1 MNKITFNK
9 SNIESIETPL
19 KRSVVYSN
27 EMKGLHLETFNSGT
41 KTFRL
46 AYKFNNSRYV
56 YTIGQFPTIH
66 PNQAIKIARELKQ
79 SVYAGVNPQ
88 QDRILERKE
97 PTYLEYFL
105 NDYIPLKI
113 SHYEEYKDLKTFIDE
128 DTSPK
133 NINRI
138 RYNQR
143 VNKGLET
150 LVQNYNSKLRNHSF
164 CNKRMKDIS
173 PLDIHNLFL
182 DISEKQ
188 TANQL
193 MRQLRNIF
201 EFYNPLNN
209 PVKVAL
215 KKFIKLHTTKERI
228 RKATEEELI
237 RLGNAL
243 NKIESGFLMDNGFYY
258 QPQKIQAIIIRVC
271 LFEGMRPN
279 EIYSMKWEEIK
290 GSRYKTQSK
299 TGDIETELTF
309 HTLNELNKLNRDC
322 DYVFVGNVT
331 KKGIKPNSHIKS
343 IRKTWHKACELAN
356 ITDLE
361 LYDLRKTF
369 SSNATQ
375 IFGLFDSSKLTNH
388 KSTKVVEK
396 HYSHLDSG
404 ETKLRKDQLSNKFNN
419 LLNGGGKV
427 VNIG

>member
-1 MNKITFNK
+1 MTTRITFNK
-9 SNIESIETPL
+9 TNIESIETPL
-19 KRSVVYSN
+19 TRSRVYSN
-27 EMKGLHLETFNSGT
+27 EVKGLQLETFKSGT
-41 KTFRL
+41 KVFRL
-46 AYKFNNSRYV
+46 IYKFNNFQYV
-56 YTIGQFPTIH
+56 YTIGQFPTIQ
-66 PNQAIKIARELKQ
+66 PRYALEKARELKQ
-79 SVYAGVNPQ
+79 LVHEGVNPQ
-88 QDRILERKE
+88 QDKSLERKE
-97 PTYLEYFL
+97 PTYRDYFL

-113 SHYEEYKDLKTFIDE
+113 SNYEEYKDLKVFLDE
-128 DTSPK
+128 GTLPE

-138 RYNQR
+138 RYNQK

-173 PLDIHNLFL
+173 PLDIQKLFL
-182 DISEKQ
+182 NIPEKQ

-201 EFYNPLNN
+201 EFYNSSDN
-209 PVKVAL
+209 PVKTAL
-215 KKFIKLHTTKERI
+215 RMFIKLHISKERI
-228 RKATEEELI
+228 RKANDQELI
-237 RLGNAL
+237 KLGKAL
-243 NKIESGFLMDNGFYY
+243 DKIENGYLMDNGFYY

-279 EIYSMKWEEIK
+279 EIYSMKWEEIE
-290 GSRYKTQSK
+290 GSRYRTSSK

-309 HTLNELNKLNRDC
+309 HTLNELKKLDRNTT
-322 DYVFVGNVT
+322 YVFEGR
-331 KKGIKPNSHIKS
+331 KPNSHIKS

-388 KSTKVVEK
+388 KSMKVVEK

-404 ETKLRKDQLSNKFNN
+404 ETKLRKDQLSDKFNN